1 MNTTIQLMYPTTAR
15 AAAGIPAQPAR
26 SGGRRI
32 TAPVKAEMSAAPA
45 VRSAVPT
52 AIRYTAPAVRS
63 AAPTAIRYTAP
74 VVRSAVQVLRS
85 NDRRITVPA
94 KAEMLQAP
102 A

>member
-15 AAAGIPAQPAR
+15 AAAGSPAPPAR

-32 TAPVKAEMSAAPA
+32 TAPAKAEMSAVPA
-45 VRSAVPT
+45 VRSAAPT
-52 AIRYTAPAVRS
+52 VIRYTAPAVRS
-63 AAPTAIRYTAP
+63 AA
-74 VVRSAVQVLRS
+74 QVLRS
-85 NDRRITVPA
+85 SGRRITVPA

>member
-32 TAPVKAEMSAAPA
+32 TAPAKAKMSAAPA
-45 VRSAVPT
+45 VRSAAPM
-52 AIRYTAPAVRS
+52 AIRYTAPA
-63 AAPTAIRYTAP
+63 
-74 VVRSAVQVLRS
+74 VRSAVQVLRS

-94 KAEMLQAP
+94 KAGMLQAP